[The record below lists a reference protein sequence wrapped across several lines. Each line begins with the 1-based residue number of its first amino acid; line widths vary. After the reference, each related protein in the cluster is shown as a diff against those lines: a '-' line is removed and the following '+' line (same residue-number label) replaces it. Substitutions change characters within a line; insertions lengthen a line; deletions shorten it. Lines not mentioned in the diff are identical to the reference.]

1 MSDELRRRRDR
12 GPRIKGIARH
22 GRLPRRGP
30 VGSLFRF
37 VAAATAVLLVSIV
50 SVGSIALWQLQSG
63 IQVIALPGQEP
74 GEEFN
79 VADYEGGF
87 NVLLVGSDIREGQ
100 SGSYGKSEGSN
111 LNDVNILVH
120 VSGDHTRATAVS
132 IPRDLL
138 VSIPACPKEDGSGNY
153 PAMTSQ
159 QINSSLQYGGMPCT
173 VLTVQAL
180 TGLEIQFAGL
190 ITFDGVIAMSNA
202 IGGVDVCITEDLSDK
217 HTELY
222 LSAGTHSLQGADA
235 LKFLRTRYG
244 VGDGGD
250 QSRISSQ
257 QVFLSSMMRKIM
269 AGGVLS
275 NPAELYKLAYA
286 ATQNMSLTTSSAD
299 TLVSLAYALKDI
311 PLENIQF
318 VQYPAGASAADA
330 NRLVPNDEAADQ
342 LMQYLIDDVPFGI
355 TAGETGNGSTADP
368 NAPATEQ
375 PTETG
380 TESAAPEATPSAE
393 PSSDPSASAA
403 PSEPAVIDGL
413 KGQTA
418 ADYTCT
424 VPN

>member
-1 MSDELRRRRDR
+1 VSDELRRRRDR
-12 GPRIKGIARH
+12 TPRVKAIARH
-22 GRLPRRGP
+22 GRLRRRGP
-30 VGSLFRF
+30 FGTLLRF
-37 VAAATAVLLVSIV
+37 VASALAVLLVAGV

-63 IQVIALPGQEP
+63 IDVIALPGQE

-100 SGSYGKSEGSN
+100 TGSYGKSEGSN

-153 PAMTSQ
+153 ASMSSQ
-159 QINSSLQYGGMPCT
+159 QINTSLQYGGMPCT

-202 IGGVDVCITEDLSDK
+202 IGGVDVCITEDLSDRY
-217 HTELY
+217 TELY
-222 LSAGTHSLQGADA
+222 LTAGTHSLQGSDA
-235 LKFLRTRYG
+235 LKFLRTRHG

-250 QSRISSQ
+250 TSRISSQ

-269 AGGVLS
+269 DGGVLS
-275 NPAELYKLAYA
+275 NPAELYKLGYA
-286 ATQNMSLTTSSAD
+286 ATQNMTLSTSSVD
-299 TLVSLAYALKDI
+299 TLVSLAYTLKDV
-311 PLENIQF
+311 PLENITF
-318 VQYPAGASAADA
+318 VQYPSGASSYDA
-330 NRLVPNDEAADQ
+330 NRLVPSEDAADE

-355 TAGETGNGSTADP
+355 EAGATGNGSTVDP
-368 NAPATEQ
+368 NAPAA
-375 PTETG
+375 ETP
-380 TESAAPEATPSAE
+380 APEATDEPTAEPSAE
-393 PSSDPSASAA
+393 ASADPSATPTEAAA
-403 PSEPAVIDGL
+403 PPVIEGL
-413 KGQTA
+413 QGQTA
-418 ADYTCT
+418 ADYTCA
-424 VPN
+424 VAN